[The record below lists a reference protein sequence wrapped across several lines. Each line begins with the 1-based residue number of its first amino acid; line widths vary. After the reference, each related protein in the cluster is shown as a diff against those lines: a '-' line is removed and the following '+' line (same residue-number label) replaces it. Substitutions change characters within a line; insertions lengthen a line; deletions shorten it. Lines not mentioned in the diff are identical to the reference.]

1 MNGGEQN
8 IYTVLGEIE
17 QNGKAICYTKG
28 FSMLPMLKEG
38 RDISVLLPLSREA
51 KIGDVVLFIRPEKD
65 NELVLHRIVK
75 IPSDGKYIIRGDN
88 TYFDEPVKRANVI
101 ALLGGFFRKGKY
113 VDCAAS
119 KGYRLYTFCQLRL
132 YFLRKFFLHTLRV
145 AGAKI
150 KNNIFHLTNLHLDDI
165 FKKKR

>member
-1 MNGGEQN
+1 MSGGEQN
-8 IYTVLGEIE
+8 IATVLGEIE
-17 QNGKAICYTKG
+17 QNGKAMCYTKG

-38 RDISVLLPLSREA
+38 RDISVLLPLTREP
-51 KIGDVVLFIRPEKD
+51 KVGDVVLFIRPERD

-75 IPSDGKYIIRGDN
+75 IPAGEKLLIRGDN

-101 ALLGGFFRKGKY
+101 AVLGGFFRKGRY
-113 VDCAAS
+113 IDCAAS
-119 KGYRLYTFCQLRL
+119 RGYRAYTFYQLHL

-150 KNNIFHLTNLHLDDI
+150 KNNVFHLTNFHLDDI
-165 FKKKR
+165 LRRKR